1 MNKKSLNLF
10 LLGLLAAY
18 LPISKA
24 ELTPQSQG
32 LLEATNINESGPMK
46 DLGLRLGGWIDAG
59 VTYNSNDPAD
69 KNNGPTSY
77 ADRDSELQMNQLY
90 LYLERP
96 VNRQGTKWDLGGRA
110 DFMFGTD
117 AYKTQSFNHFDR
129 SLISSNDLRFY
140 DIAFPQAYLEL
151 FAPIGNGLSIKAG
164 HFYTIIGKEGVT
176 APGNFFYSRNYS
188 FTWAGPFTHTG
199 VLLNYPVDNH
209 FSIDA
214 GAVMGWDN
222 VDREAGA
229 WNFMGGVKWK
239 NTDNSTSAS
248 LHVITGDYDE
258 NVSAN
263 RTRYTLLI
271 NHDITSRLHYTFQHD
286 YAFQDQWFSFNGVN
300 PPQFPK
306 TAHWYGINNYLTYD
320 VNDQLSAG
328 LRAEWFRDHDG
339 VRVTQ
344 SARGE
349 LSNGGAALNGSS
361 GYYALTA
368 GVNWKPL
375 GWLKIRPEVRYDWAD
390 KAKAFDAGNKTDQFT
405 FSTDVIV
412 NF

>member
-1 MNKKSLNLF
+1 MSLKSLI
-10 LLGLLAAY
+10 LLLLSCLAAY
-18 LPISKA
+18 IQPAIA
-24 ELTPQSQG
+24 ELTTQSQG
-32 LLEATNINESGPMK
+32 LLEAANVNDTGPMK
-46 DLGLRLGGWIDAG
+46 ALGLHLGGWIDAG
-59 VTYNSNDPAD
+59 VTYNANDPAD

-96 VNRQGTKWDLGGRA
+96 VNRQGSKWDLGGRV

-117 AYKTQSFNHFDR
+117 AYKTQAFNHFDDD
-129 SLISSNDLRFY
+129 LISSRDLRFY

-222 VDREAGA
+222 VDRQAGA

-248 LHVITGDYDE
+248 LHVITGDYSE
-258 NVSAN
+258 RISAN

-271 NHDITSRLHYTFQHD
+271 NHDFTSRLHYTFQHD
-286 YAFQDQWFSFNGVN
+286 YAFQDQWFSFDGTNFR
-300 PPQFPK
+300 FPK
-306 TAHWYGINNYLTYD
+306 TAHWYGINNFLTYD
-320 VNDQLSAG
+320 INDELTAG

-349 LSNGGAALNGSS
+349 FSNGGAFLNGSS

-375 GWLKIRPEVRYDWAD
+375 GWLKVRPEVRYDWAD

-405 FSTDVIV
+405 FSTDVII

>member
-1 MNKKSLNLF
+1 MFRKSLNLLLLSF
-10 LLGLLAAY
+10 LTAY
-18 LPISKA
+18 LQLSQA
-24 ELTPQSQG
+24 ELSPQSQG
-32 LLEATNINESGPMK
+32 LLESVNVNESTLMK
-46 DLGLRLGGWIDAG
+46 NLRLHLGGWIDAG
-59 VTYNSNDPAD
+59 VTYNANDPAD

-77 ADRDSELQMNQLY
+77 ADRDSELQMNQFY

-96 VNRQGTKWDLGGRA
+96 VNRQGSKWDIGGRA
-110 DFMFGTD
+110 DFLFGTD
-117 AYKTQSFNHFDR
+117 AYKTQAFNHFD
-129 SLISSNDLRFY
+129 SNLITSDDQRFY
-140 DIAFPQAYLEL
+140 DVAFPQAYLEL

-222 VDREAGA
+222 VDRQAGA

-248 LHVITGDYDE
+248 LHVITGDYSE
-258 NVSAN
+258 TVSAN

-271 NHDITSRLHYTFQHD
+271 NHDFTNRFHYTFQHD
-286 YAFQDQWFSFNGVN
+286 YAIQDKLFSFDGTNF
-300 PPQFPK
+300 PQFNK
-306 TAHWYGINNYLTYD
+306 TAHWYGINNYFTYD
-320 VNDQLSAG
+320 INEQLKAG

-339 VRVTQ
+339 TRVLQ
-344 SARGE
+344 SARGG
-349 LSNGGAALNGSS
+349 SLNGSS

-368 GVNWKPL
+368 GLNWKPM
-375 GWLKIRPEVRYDWAD
+375 GWITVRPEVRYDWAD
-390 KAKAFDAGNKTDQFT
+390 NAKAFDNGNKKDQFT
-405 FSTDVIV
+405 FSTDLIV